1 MKVKEVMTQR
11 AEFVD
16 PATSLM
22 EAAQIMKNF
31 NIGALPVGEN
41 DRLIGMVT
49 DRDISVRAVAEGR
62 DPKTTSV
69 RDVMSHGIIYCYE
82 DDNVEDAANKMEDR
96 QIRRLAVLNGKKRMV
111 GLISLGDFVESH
123 NNELVGE
130 IMSRVAQPLHKNT

>member
-62 DPKTTSV
+62 DPKTTSI
-69 RDVMSHGIIYCYE
+69 RDVMS
-82 DDNVEDAANKMEDR
+82 AAMR
-96 QIRRLAVLNGKKRMV
+96 SV
-111 GLISLGDFVESH
+111 ISA
-123 NNELVGE
+123 
-130 IMSRVAQPLHKNT
+130 R